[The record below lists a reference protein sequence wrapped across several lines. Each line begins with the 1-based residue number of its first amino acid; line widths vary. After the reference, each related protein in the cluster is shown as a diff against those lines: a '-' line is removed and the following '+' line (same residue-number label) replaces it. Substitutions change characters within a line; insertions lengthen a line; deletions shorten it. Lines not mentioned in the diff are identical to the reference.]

1 MIIGHEKIVDFF
13 DNAIKSGSLAH
24 AYCFIGCDQA
34 GKHTLVK
41 YLSAKLLGVSED
53 KLANYPDYCYL
64 EREIDPKTDKLKK
77 NISIAQTREL
87 RAKLSNHSWL
97 GGYQIAVVNEAEL
110 LNAESANALL
120 KSLEEPGAKS
130 VFFLLAENEQMLL
143 PTIRSRCQQ
152 FYFGLVAEEIITTG
166 LVARGVEEDTAKRLA
181 HFAWG
186 RPGRAIAM
194 SEDQEL
200 ENQYIVELE
209 RWQKIVGAPLYTKWK
224 QLEDLFAEKEGTVR
238 RQLRLQKIL
247 DIWIML
253 WRDIMFVRV
262 GQTVDNVWAEEIAR
276 LTAMDDRSIIEI
288 ISVMEET
295 KKLLAQNINAQLLFE
310 KILLKI

>member
-13 DNAIKSGSLAH
+13 DNAIKSDSLAH
-24 AYCFIGCDQA
+24 AYCFIGCDQS
-34 GKHTLVK
+34 GKRTVVK
-41 YLSAKLLGVSED
+41 YLASKLLGVSED
-53 KLANYPDYCYL
+53 KIDNYPDYCYL

-77 NISIAQTREL
+77 NISISQTREL
-87 RAKLSNHSWL
+87 RTRLSNHSWL
-97 GGYQIAVVNEAEL
+97 GGYQVVVVNEAEL

-152 FYFGLVAEEIITTG
+152 FYFGLVEEALIANG
-166 LVARGVEEDTAKRLA
+166 LVARGVEEDDAKRLA
-181 HFAWG
+181 HFSWG

-194 SEDQEL
+194 AGDQEL
-200 ENQYIVELE
+200 ENQYIVELQ
-209 RWQKIVGAPLYTKWK
+209 RWQKIVGVPLYLKWK

-253 WRDIMFVRV
+253 WRDVMFLRV
-262 GQTVDNVWAEEIAR
+262 GQTIDNVWAEEISR
-276 LTAMDDRSIIEI
+276 LTTMDNREI
-288 ISVMEET
+288 VELINVMEET
-295 KKLLAQNINAQLLFE
+295 KTLLMQNINAQLLFE